1 MDNLSLTCTEIPP
14 LILTEIYLKV
24 FVNFIKISSRRYSKD
39 TPRNLSLLF
48 LKHFTKKPNEFHHD
62 FSEISQKIFSM
73 SYKSLVIKR
82 FPWTC
87 LKEVSGACSRDSTRD
102 FPRNFSMHYYK
113 EFLWNVLLRFF
124 QEFALMSSGISQEL
138 LQRFLQEHDLWFL
151 QKFIQ

>member
-1 MDNLSLTCTEIPP
+1 MGSSSKNLIRNYSRNSFKDISQGFSSKSSIDFHRSSSMDNLSLTCAEIPP

-48 LKHFTKKPNEFHHD
+48 LKHFTKKHNEFHHD

-82 FPWTC
+82 FPWKC

-102 FPRNFSMHYYK
+102 FPRNFSRHYYK
-113 EFLWNVLLRFF
+113 EFL
-124 QEFALMSSGISQEL
+124 
-138 LQRFLQEHDLWFL
+138 
-151 QKFIQ
+151 